1 MLKPTKMISMT
12 YQVLKNWLFSAIRLE
27 IKDFTAKLN
36 LVECLLPNT
45 ALPYTSPDAAVCCL
59 DNALSN

>member
-1 MLKPTKMISMT
+1 MLKPAKMISMT

-36 LVECLLPNT
+36 LVECPLPNT
-45 ALPYTSPDAAVCCL
+45 ALPYTSSDAAVYCL

>member
-1 MLKPTKMISMT
+1 MT

-36 LVECLLPNT
+36 LVECPLPNT

-59 DNALSN
+59 ALEATSFDGYAKSF

>member
-1 MLKPTKMISMT
+1 MT

-36 LVECLLPNT
+36 SVKCPLTNT

>member
-1 MLKPTKMISMT
+1 MT
-12 YQVLKNWLFSAIRLE
+12 YQVLKNWLFRAIRLE

-36 LVECLLPNT
+36 LVRCPLPNT
-45 ALPYTSPDAAVCCL
+45 ALSYTSPDAAVCCL

>member
-1 MLKPTKMISMT
+1 MISMT

-36 LVECLLPNT
+36 LVECPLANT
-45 ALPYTSPDAAVCCL
+45 ALPYTFPDAAVYCL

>member
-1 MLKPTKMISMT
+1 MISMT
-12 YQVLKNWLFSAIRLE
+12 CQVLKNWLFSAIHLE
-27 IKDFTAKLN
+27 IKDLIAKLN
-36 LVECLLPNT
+36 LVECPLANT

>member
-1 MLKPTKMISMT
+1 MT
-12 YQVLKNWLFSAIRLE
+12 YQVLKNWLFSAIRLK

-36 LVECLLPNT
+36 SLECLVPNT

>member
-1 MLKPTKMISMT
+1 MT

-36 LVECLLPNT
+36 LVECPLTNT